1 MDFPKSYIFIILLL
15 SIILILSYP
24 YFLKDN
30 AEYLW
35 GPIKGNFRK
44 IYYISIFLVFIG
56 FIPLSY
62 LLLTCK
68 QWSTTEIN
76 NIFYSFLVLIIMSW
90 IWIPL
95 SVQYAISKNNS
106 SKNMYRMIIVIVL
119 LLVSLSIVSLYFIS
133 KKHFENHPQLYKNTY
148 FKSLLFI
155 GLFYAF
161 FHTFFMDFI
170 LWAYLVLFRK

>member
-1 MDFPKSYIFIILLL
+1 MEFPKSYILVIFILSLLL
-15 SIILILSYP
+15 IFSYP

-35 GPIKGNFRK
+35 GPIKGNFRN
-44 IYYISIFLVFIG
+44 IYYISIFLVLLG
-56 FIPLSY
+56 FIPFAY
-62 LLLTCK
+62 LLVTCNK
-68 QWSTTEIN
+68 WSSTEIN
-76 NIFYSFLVLIIMSW
+76 RIFYSFLVLIIMSW

-106 SKNMYRMIIVIVL
+106 SKNMYRIIIVIVL
-119 LLVSLSIVSLYFIS
+119 LLVSLSIVSLYFIN
-133 KKHFENHPQLYKNTY
+133 KKHFENHPELYKNKI
-148 FKSLLFI
+148 FSSLLFI